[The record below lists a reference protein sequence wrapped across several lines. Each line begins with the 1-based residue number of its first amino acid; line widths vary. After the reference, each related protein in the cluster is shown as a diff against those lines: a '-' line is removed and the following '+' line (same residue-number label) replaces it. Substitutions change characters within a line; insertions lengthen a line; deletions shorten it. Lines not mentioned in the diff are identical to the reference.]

1 MESVNKGI
9 YKYLY
14 HACSRIYNNKHMPI
28 NFGEGFHYSLDQSA
42 LEKAMPKLRDK
53 SIIVRYEVKND
64 LIPLRVRGDLGGWF
78 SYDIAELLI
87 ANIEHRDVESD
98 YLIADQPII
107 LSDLELDND
116 ELVILKAIKQTTY
129 SLTDFDLVFSI
140 LKKHGYNCIEY
151 NYIEGD
157 NAKSICLNDLDLINL
172 NSAKK
177 VFSNE
182 IL

>member
-1 MESVNKGI
+1 MESANKGI

-14 HACSRIYNNKHMPI
+14 HACSRIYNNKHIPI

-42 LEKAMPKLRDK
+42 LEKAIPKLRDK

-116 ELVILKAIKQTTY
+116 DSCV
-129 SLTDFDLVFSI
+129 
-140 LKKHGYNCIEY
+140 
-151 NYIEGD
+151 
-157 NAKSICLNDLDLINL
+157 
-172 NSAKK
+172 
-177 VFSNE
+177 
-182 IL
+182 